1 MGLDYGFFDALTG
14 PMKAAGDIQAN
25 RDARAMQQMQQ
36 EQQIKNQQLQEQN
49 RDEAYQQQ
57 LSAATDK
64 ALQDIHTDNGFARK
78 KDIDDFTNWHTDL
91 SGWKSIQEVLRE
103 HGSIDNARL
112 NGNLDYL
119 MAEYKAKLKDNP
131 ISNRINQ
138 NKSSLEKY
146 HQVALD
152 PKHQQFITQ
161 GQSDR
166 YEQFVNNKTD
176 NFVFHGQRSD
186 YLDQASKT
194 LSVSD
199 QLDLDEVI
207 GSNYQ
212 AIIKDMINDQNPDD
226 PQAFMQS
233 LSQEDIRTWVGK
245 ELRYDEGSGFFNDKG
260 IYGVKEIDTEFATEM
275 VRSLDAVGSTGIA
288 KGSDYFRNRDQ
299 GVSFKELFDGT
310 AAMDWDRL
318 GGYDKNSEMKNYKGV
333 KAPFAKGRQMVGSG
347 RVFANNQMLEN
358 AITQSWAGD
367 YGDEAKSS
375 RYNSKSR
382 QVNDVSMQGLYD
394 SRGHKITDG
403 DIASTW
409 LTGSGSWQESETDDL
424 RLTGYHIALEGKN
437 KDGDAFLLTDVSNE
451 EDMNKLREQYKN
463 TVFDYVVVAEMID
476 DDMVSHDDAYYK
488 KVDMGDPTIQAALNE
503 KIDSTDLNRV
513 KTQMATYEQ
522 SLAQKTYN
530 NKRKASGNAILQ
542 KQMNLPSEPA
552 VDEFIG
558 AYDQSLSIGLGM
570 ASVPSTKIQQAIP
583 LLMSDL
589 YVDSQQEREY
599 PVQVGDK
606 MARNSSEYM
615 ALSTQVLKKGL
626 INRSSAVLDMLK
638 ALHANMNARKKAGTS
653 RSKKDSTISKKAYS
667 NMKSG
672 FKKKKK

>member
-1 MGLDYGFFDALTG
+1 MGIDYGFFDALTG

-36 EQQIKNQQLQEQN
+36 QQQIKNQQLQEQN
-49 RDEAYQQQ
+49 RDQAYQQQ
-57 LSAATDK
+57 LSAATDQ
-64 ALQDIHTDNGFARK
+64 ALKDIYTDNGFARQ
-78 KDIDDFTNWHTDL
+78 KDVDDFKNWHTDL
-91 SGWKSIQEVLRE
+91 SGWKSIQGVLRQ

-119 MAEYKAKLKDNP
+119 MQEYKANLKDNP
-131 ISNRINQ
+131 VSRRIKQ
-138 NKSSLEKY
+138 NKASLEKY
-146 HQVALD
+146 HAAALD
-152 PKHQQFITQ
+152 PKNQQFITS
-161 GQSDR
+161 GQSGR
-166 YEQFVNNKTD
+166 YEQFIKNETD
-176 NFVFHGQRSD
+176 NFVFHGLRSD
-186 YLDQASKT
+186 YLDQASQA
-194 LSVSD
+194 LSMSD

-318 GGYDKNSEMKNYKGV
+318 GGYDKNSEVKSYKGL
-333 KAPFAKGRQMVGSG
+333 KAPFAKGTQMVASG
-347 RVFANNQMLEN
+347 QVFANNIMLES

-375 RYNSKSR
+375 RYNSSTR
-382 QVNDVSMQGLYD
+382 QVNDISMQGLYT
-394 SRGHKITDG
+394 SKGHKITDS

-437 KDGDAFLLTDVSNE
+437 KDGDSFLLTDVSNE
-451 EDMNKLREQYKN
+451 EDMNKLREQYAN
-463 TVFDYVVVAEMID
+463 TVFDYVIVAELID

-503 KIDSTDLNRV
+503 KVDSTDLNRV

-530 NKRKASGNAILQ
+530 NKRRASGNAILQ
-542 KQMNLPSEPA
+542 KQMNLPSAPA

-570 ASVPSTKIQQAIP
+570 ANVPSAKIQKAIP

-589 YVDSQQEREY
+589 YVDSRQEREY
-599 PVQVGDK
+599 PVQIGDK
-606 MARNSSEYM
+606 VARNSSEYM

-626 INRSSAVLDMLK
+626 IDGNPGVLDMLK
-638 ALHANMNARKKAGTS
+638 AIQEGNYDVYSQGIMPENRYKQSRKL
-653 RSKKDSTISKKAYS
+653 SKQISQYQ
-667 NMKSG
+667 N
-672 FKKKKK
+672 

>member
-25 RDARAMQQMQQ
+25 RDARAMQRMQQ
-36 EQQIKNQQLQEQN
+36 EQQIKNQQLQELN
-49 RDEAYQQQ
+49 RDQAYQQQ
-57 LSAATDK
+57 LSAATNK
-64 ALQDIHTDNGFARK
+64 ALQDIYTDNGFARQ
-78 KDIDDFTNWHTDL
+78 KDIDDFKNWHTEL
-91 SGWKSIQEVLRE
+91 SGWKNIQDVLRE

-119 MAEYKAKLKDNP
+119 MAEYKANLTDNP
-131 ISNRINQ
+131 ISNRIKQ
-138 NKSSLEKY
+138 NKDALEKY
-146 HQVALD
+146 HAAALD
-152 PKHQQFITQ
+152 AKNKQFITSGQSKRYQQFI
-161 GQSDR
+161 DN
-166 YEQFVNNKTD
+166 ETD
-176 NFVFHGQRSD
+176 NFVFHGLRSD
-186 YLDQASKT
+186 YLDQASQA
-194 LSVSD
+194 LSMSD
-199 QLDLDEVI
+199 QLDIDEVI

-233 LSQEDIRTWVGK
+233 LSQEDIRTWVSR
-245 ELRYDEGSGFFNDKG
+245 ELNYDEASGFFNDKG
-260 IYGVKEIDTEFATEM
+260 IYGQKEIDTEFATEM

-299 GVSFKELFDGT
+299 GITFKELFDGT
-310 AAMDWDRL
+310 AAIDWDRL
-318 GGYDKNSEMKNYKGV
+318 GGYDKNDEMKNYKGMR
-333 KAPFAKGRQMVGSG
+333 APFAKGRQMVGSG
-347 RVFANNQMLEN
+347 RIFANNQMLET

-382 QVNDVSMQGLYD
+382 QVNDVAMQGLYD
-394 SRGHKITDG
+394 SRGHKITDS

-409 LTGSGSWQESETDDL
+409 LTGAGSWQESETDDL

-451 EDMNKLREQYKN
+451 ADMNKLREQYKD
-463 TVFDYVVVAEMID
+463 TVFDYVVVAELID

-503 KIDSTDLNRV
+503 KIDSEDINRV

-522 SLAQKTYN
+522 AAAQKEYN
-530 NKRKASGNAILQ
+530 NKRRMASNAILQ
-542 KQMNLPSEPA
+542 KQMNLPSVPA

-570 ASVPSTKIQQAIP
+570 ANVPSKKIQQAIP
-583 LLMSDL
+583 LLMADL

-599 PVQVGDK
+599 PVQIGNQT
-606 MARNSSEYM
+606 ARNSSEYM

-626 INRSSAVLDMLK
+626 INQSPGVLDMLK
-638 ALHANMNARKKAGTS
+638 AIQEGTYDVYSQSIMPENTYNKSRKL
-653 RSKKDSTISKKAYS
+653 SKQISQYQ
-667 NMKSG
+667 N
-672 FKKKKK
+672 

>member
-36 EQQIKNQQLQEQN
+36 EQQIKNQQLQELN
-49 RDEAYQQQ
+49 RDQAYQQQ

-91 SGWKSIQEVLRE
+91 SGWQSIQGVLRE

-131 ISNRINQ
+131 ISNRIKQ
-138 NKSSLEKY
+138 NKASLEKY
-146 HQVALD
+146 HVAALD
-152 PKHQQFITQ
+152 SKNQQFITQ

-176 NFVFHGQRSD
+176 NFVFHGLRSD
-186 YLDQASKT
+186 YLDQASKA

-310 AAMDWDRL
+310 ASMDWDRL
-318 GGYDKNSEMKNYKGV
+318 GGYDKNSEMKNYKGI

-394 SRGHKITDG
+394 SRGHKITDS

-409 LTGSGSWQESETDDL
+409 LTGAGSWQESETDDL

-451 EDMNKLREQYKN
+451 ADMNKLREQYKD

-530 NKRKASGNAILQ
+530 NKRRASGNAILQ
-542 KQMNLPSEPA
+542 KQMDLPSAPA

-589 YVDSQQEREY
+589 YVDSQKEREY
-599 PVQVGDK
+599 PVKVGDK

-626 INRSSAVLDMLK
+626 INKSPAVLDMLK
-638 ALHANMNARKKAGTS
+638 ALQEGTY
-653 RSKKDSTISKKAYS
+653 DAYS
-667 NMKSG
+667 QNIMPENTYNKSR
-672 FKKKKK
+672 KLSKQILQYRN

>member
-1 MGLDYGFFDALTG
+1 MGLDYGFFNALTG

-25 RDARAMQQMQQ
+25 RDARAMQRMQQ
-36 EQQIKNQQLQEQN
+36 EQQIKNQQLQELN
-49 RDEAYQQQ
+49 RDQAYQQQ
-57 LSAATDK
+57 LSAATNK
-64 ALQDIHTDNGFARK
+64 ALQDIYTDNGFARQ
-78 KDIDDFTNWHTDL
+78 KDIDDFKNWHTEL
-91 SGWKSIQEVLRE
+91 SGWKNIQDVLRE

-119 MAEYKAKLKDNP
+119 MAEYKANLTDNP
-131 ISNRINQ
+131 ISNRIKQ
-138 NKSSLEKY
+138 NKDALEKY
-146 HQVALD
+146 HAAALD
-152 PKHQQFITQ
+152 AKNKQFITSGQSKRYQQFI
-161 GQSDR
+161 DN
-166 YEQFVNNKTD
+166 ETD
-176 NFVFHGQRSD
+176 NFVFHGLRSD
-186 YLDQASKT
+186 YLDQASQA
-194 LSVSD
+194 LSMSD
-199 QLDLDEVI
+199 QLDIDEVI

-233 LSQEDIRTWVGK
+233 LSQEDIRTWVSR
-245 ELRYDEGSGFFNDKG
+245 ELNYDEASGFFNDKG
-260 IYGVKEIDTEFATEM
+260 IYGQKEIDTEFATEM

-299 GVSFKELFDGT
+299 GITFKELFDGT
-310 AAMDWDRL
+310 AAIDWDRL
-318 GGYDKNSEMKNYKGV
+318 GGYDKNDEMKNYKGMR
-333 KAPFAKGRQMVGSG
+333 APFAKGRQMVGSG
-347 RVFANNQMLEN
+347 RIFANNQMLET

-382 QVNDVSMQGLYD
+382 QVNDVAMQGLYD
-394 SRGHKITDG
+394 SRGHKITDS

-409 LTGSGSWQESETDDL
+409 LTGAGSWQESETDDL

-451 EDMNKLREQYKN
+451 ADMNKLREQYKD
-463 TVFDYVVVAEMID
+463 TVFDYVVVAELID

-503 KIDSTDLNRV
+503 KIDSEDINRV

-522 SLAQKTYN
+522 AAAQKEYN
-530 NKRKASGNAILQ
+530 NKRRMASNAILQ
-542 KQMNLPSEPA
+542 KQMNLPSVPA

-570 ASVPSTKIQQAIP
+570 ANVPSKKIQQAIP
-583 LLMSDL
+583 LLMADL

-599 PVQVGDK
+599 PVQIGNQT
-606 MARNSSEYM
+606 ARNSSEYM

-626 INRSSAVLDMLK
+626 INQSPGVLDMLK
-638 ALHANMNARKKAGTS
+638 AIQEGTYDVYSQSIMPENTYNKSRKL
-653 RSKKDSTISKKAYS
+653 SKQISQYQ
-667 NMKSG
+667 N
-672 FKKKKK
+672 

>member
-1 MGLDYGFFDALTG
+1 MGIDYGFFDALTG

-36 EQQIKNQQLQEQN
+36 QQQIKNQQLQELN
-49 RDEAYQQQ
+49 RDQAYQQQ
-57 LSAATDK
+57 LSAATNQ
-64 ALQDIHTDNGFARK
+64 ALKDIYTDNGFARQ
-78 KDIDDFTNWHTDL
+78 KDVDDFTNWHTDL
-91 SGWKSIQEVLRE
+91 SGWKNIQDVLRE

-119 MAEYKAKLKDNP
+119 MEEYKANLKDNP
-131 ISNRINQ
+131 ISNRIKQ
-138 NKSSLEKY
+138 NKASLEKY
-146 HQVALD
+146 HIAALD
-152 PKHQQFITQ
+152 PKNQQFITS
-161 GQSDR
+161 GQSER
-166 YEQFVNNKTD
+166 YEQFIKNETD
-176 NFVFHGQRSD
+176 NFVFHGLRSD
-186 YLDQASKT
+186 YLDQASQA
-194 LSVSD
+194 LSMSD

-299 GVSFKELFDGT
+299 GISFKELFDGT

-318 GGYDKNSEMKNYKGV
+318 GGYDKNNEMKNYKGIR
-333 KAPFAKGRQMVGSG
+333 APFAKGRQMVGSG

-382 QVNDVSMQGLYD
+382 QVNDIAMQGLYD
-394 SRGHKITDG
+394 SRGHKITDS

-409 LTGSGSWQESETDDL
+409 LTGAGSWQESETDDL

-451 EDMNKLREQYKN
+451 ADMNKLREQYKD
-463 TVFDYVVVAEMID
+463 TVFDYVVVAELID

-488 KVDMGDPTIQAALNE
+488 KIDMGDPTIQAALNE

-530 NKRKASGNAILQ
+530 NKRRASSNAILQ
-542 KQMNLPSEPA
+542 KQMNLPSAPA

-570 ASVPSTKIQQAIP
+570 ANVPSAKIQKAIP

-589 YVDSQQEREY
+589 YVDSRQEREY
-599 PVQVGDK
+599 PVQIGDK
-606 MARNSSEYM
+606 VARNSSEYM

-626 INRSSAVLDMLK
+626 INGSPGVLDMLK
-638 ALHANMNARKKAGTS
+638 AIQEGNYDVYSQGIMPENRYKQSRKL
-653 RSKKDSTISKKAYS
+653 SKQISQYQ
-667 NMKSG
+667 N
-672 FKKKKK
+672 